1 MRILPLA
8 LSFLSGDLG
17 GIQTHAVMTNTSDL
31 EKLADIE
38 LQREE
43 EEDEEEQKRVP
54 DGPSSTFNPDPSHP
68 YYDVAR
74 HGIIQVS
81 GDDNYGRKLIVFSSC
96 CLPPS
101 HQLNHRRL
109 LEYLKFTLD
118 QYVEMDYILVYFHYG
133 LRSSNKPSLKWLRE
147 AYSEFDRK

>member
-1 MRILPLA
+1 
-8 LSFLSGDLG
+8 
-17 GIQTHAVMTNTSDL
+17 MTNTSDL
-31 EKLADIE
+31 EQLAEIE
-38 LQREE
+38 LQKEE
-43 EEDEEEQKRVP
+43 EEDEEEQRAVP
-54 DGPSSTFNPDPSHP
+54 DGPSRTDPSHP

-109 LEYLKFTLD
+109 LEYEEELEIQEVDRT
-118 QYVEMDYILVYFHYG
+118 I
-133 LRSSNKPSLKWLRE
+133 PSVADHPHRHQG
-147 AYSEFDRK
+147 R

>member
-1 MRILPLA
+1 
-8 LSFLSGDLG
+8 
-17 GIQTHAVMTNTSDL
+17 
-31 EKLADIE
+31 
-38 LQREE
+38 
-43 EEDEEEQKRVP
+43 VP
-54 DGPSSTFNPDPSHP
+54 DGPSRTDPSHP

-133 LRSSNKPSLKWLRE
+133 IRSSNKPSLKWLRE
-147 AYSEFDRK
+147 AYGEFDRKSLLFLSQSQVWEEAEVCELPGGAAGTPELRPALHPCRRPEASFLL